1 MRKVKVVWAHWVEWM
16 LRQLMCIC
24 LQNNENCRISQ
35 WLFWSVDFCEFNK
48 TNTVVHG
55 GFSLTAFPSVVKSNC
70 TCTLS
75 YLSITI
81 FCSFYFFNSIPKLY
95 LSLGGNWRKSTT
107 VWANWSTEL
116 AVTRK
121 WSVFTPKYNSVTLLL
136 CRFCLLIYFINIMN
150 K

>member
-1 MRKVKVVWAHWVEWM
+1 MRKVKVMWALWAEWM

-24 LQNNENCRISQ
+24 LRNNENFRISER
-35 WLFWSVDFCEFNK
+35 LFWSVDFCEFNK
-48 TNTVVHG
+48 TNIVVYG
-55 GFSLTAFPSVVKSNC
+55 GFSLTAFLSVVKSNC
-70 TCTLS
+70 ICT
-75 YLSITI
+75 LSITI
-81 FCSFYFFNSIPKLY
+81 FCSFYFFNSIPKRH

-107 VWANWSTEL
+107 VWANWSAEQ

-121 WSVFTPKYNSVTLLL
+121 RSVFTPKYNYVTLLL